1 MDMSNENNKND
12 ENDETIKSIER
23 WDDIEVLKE
32 YILRGI
38 YSYGFESPSPIQKK
52 AILPMIEGKDIVAQ
66 AQSGTG
72 KTGAFSIST
81 LQIINTDENKTQ
93 AIMAQLEN

>member
-1 MDMSNENNKND
+1 
-12 ENDETIKSIER
+12 
-23 WDDIEVLKE
+23 
-32 YILRGI
+32 
-38 YSYGFESPSPIQKK
+38 
-52 AILPMIEGKDIVAQ
+52 MIEGKDIVAQ

-93 AIMAQLEN
+93 ALIMAPTRELAMQISGVITSLGDHNKDIRIQLLVNWNLH

>member
-1 MDMSNENNKND
+1 MKIQND

-38 YSYGFESPSPIQKK
+38 YSYGFESPSPIQK
-52 AILPMIEGKDIVAQ
+52 AIYQLLKVRILSLKLNLVQGKLVLFLFYICR
-66 AQSGTG
+66 
-72 KTGAFSIST
+72 
-81 LQIINTDENKTQ
+81 
-93 AIMAQLEN
+93 